1 MTEVVIVGGGP
12 AGSSLALHLARQG
25 LEVELYEQSEFPR
38 EKPCGEGLLPPGVEV
53 LRRLGLLSAVGGMPL
68 QGVCHHV
75 EGGAVRAGFSSEASG
90 EPRYGLG
97 QRRCHLDR
105 VLFEAATSAVFAQQG
120 APVTSVLVAQDRV
133 RGVVLGDGRVRQA
146 RWVVAADGARSTVC
160 RCLGLSENVRPTRL
174 GVRAHFQRPP
184 DAPAI
189 SDVHVFLHRGYELY
203 VTPLPQGGVTVA
215 ALAHEDAVPGSLR
228 VAFEKWCNTEPL
240 VCDWLDGAT
249 QTSDLM
255 GRAPLL
261 RHGRAKRLPGGL
273 ILLGD
278 ADRSVD
284 PITAGGMSL
293 ALTSA
298 ELLGRTFPAILGG
311 DPLALMRFEIERA
324 RAVRRHRML
333 GAGLRALGSLP
344 QVARAVRMLVQAYPG
359 VMTRLVDFAAT
370 EARC

>member
-1 MTEVVIVGGGP
+1 MGGGP

-75 EGGAVRAGFSSEASG
+75 QGGAVRAGFSSEASG
-90 EPRYGLG
+90 EPRHGIG
-97 QRRCHLDR
+97 QRRCYLDK
-105 VLFEAATSAVFAQQG
+105 VLFEAAASVVAAQQG
-120 APVTSVLVAQDRV
+120 VPVTSVLVEQNRV
-133 RGVVLGDGRVRQA
+133 RGIVLGNGMIRHA

-160 RCLGLSENVRPTRL
+160 RCLGLSQNVRPIRL
-174 GVRAHFQRPP
+174 GVRTHFQRPL
-184 DAPAI
+184 DAPPI

-215 ALAHEDAVPGSLR
+215 ALAHEDAVQGSLR
-228 VAFEKWCNTEPL
+228 AAFEKWCKTEPL
-240 VCDWLDGAT
+240 VRDWLDGAT
-249 QTSDLM
+249 QTSALM

-261 RHGRAKRLPGGL
+261 RHGRAKRLPDGL

-298 ELLGRTFPAILGG
+298 ELLGRTFPAILRGS
-311 DPLALMRFEIERA
+311 PLALVRFELERG

-333 GAGLRALGSLP
+333 GAGLRALGSRP
-344 QVARAVRMLVQAYPG
+344 QVARAARALVQAYPG
-359 VMTRLVDFAAT
+359 VMTRLVDFAAA